1 MSHLPPLQAWHLP
14 VPPLV
19 QQTAQGPR
27 IRLWLK
33 GAALPHQVVLRCE
46 PDNEE
51 WQVSMAAQA
60 QCDGWQAFEALLP
73 SNPATSQQR
82 YCFKLL
88 WPDDQFWFGPE
99 GLGQLPVER
108 LRQFTLALPSP
119 HPAWVADQ
127 LFYQVFV
134 DRFAPGDGPH
144 LVQDEEYLHQAKGK
158 PVRRLSWDTPLS
170 AQDASCQ
177 FYGGDL
183 DGLTTKLDYLQQLG
197 VTALYLNPIFRSP
210 SVHKYDTQD
219 YFAVDPHFGGD
230 AALIR
235 LRQATRARGM
245 RLILDGVFNHTGDT
259 CAWFDR
265 YGQHEYGAAHHPDS
279 PYRDWYHFV
288 DGQAQCWQ
296 HNPGLVKLDYACP
309 AVVETL
315 YAGRHSV
322 VRHWLREPFAI
333 DGWRLDVA
341 HMLGEGGTARGNLH
355 HLAGIYQAARQENPQ
370 AYLLGE
376 HFGDAREWLQQGV
389 EDGAM
394 NYSGFALPVRAF
406 LAGVDVA
413 YQPIRLDAAQCA
425 AWLDHYR
432 AGLSHPQQLC
442 LFNQLD
448 SHDTSRFLT
457 LLGGDLARMELAL
470 CWLYGWIGVPCLF
483 YGTEIG
489 LTGHNDPLNRP
500 PFPWQDPESWQPD
513 LLSLCRQ
520 LGQWR
525 KNSLALRRGGCAI
538 VYGEGESLVFVRQF
552 GDEAWLVALQRS
564 GTTQIRLAMPPG
576 LTGPWQQRWGK
587 GELQNGEDGWQLR
600 LSGTGA
606 SLWQLSAGE

>member
-1 MSHLPPLQAWHLP
+1 MSSEPTLQAWHLP

-27 IRLWLK
+27 IQLWLK
-33 GAALPHQVVLRCE
+33 AAVLPQQVVLRCE

-51 WQVSMAAQA
+51 WQVSMAPQETVA
-60 QCDGWQAFEALLP
+60 GWQAYAAWLP
-73 SNPATSQQR
+73 LNPAEAQQR

-88 WPDDQFWFGPE
+88 WPDDHCWFGPE
-99 GLGQLPVER
+99 GLSRLPLER
-108 LRQFTLALPSP
+108 LRQFTLAIPSP

-127 LFYQVFV
+127 LFYQVYV

-144 LVQDEEYLHQAKGK
+144 LIQDGEYVHQAKGK
-158 PVRRLSWDTPLS
+158 PVRRLPWDAPLT

-183 DGLTTKLDYLQQLG
+183 DGLTSKLDYLQQLG
-197 VTALYLNPIFRSP
+197 VTALYLNPIFCSP

-219 YFAVDPHFGGD
+219 YFRVDAHLGGNP
-230 AALIR
+230 ALVR

-259 CAWFDR
+259 CPWFDR
-265 YGQHEYGAAHHPDS
+265 YGQTEQGAAWHSDS

-288 DGQAQCWQ
+288 NGQAQCWKG
-296 HNPGLVKLDYACP
+296 NPGLVKLDYASP
-309 AVVETL
+309 GVMETL
-315 YAGRHSV
+315 YAGRDSV
-322 VRHWLREPFAI
+322 VRHWLREPYAI

-355 HLAGIYQAARQENPQ
+355 HLAGIYRAARQENPQ

-425 AWLDHYR
+425 AWLEHYR
-432 AGLSHPQQLC
+432 AGLSQPQQLC

-448 SHDTSRFLT
+448 SHDTRRFLT

-489 LTGHNDPLNRP
+489 LSGDNDPFNRP
-500 PFPWQDPESWQPD
+500 PFPWQAPDSWQSG

-525 KNSLALRRGGCAI
+525 RQSQALRRGGCAI
-538 VYGEGESLVFVRQF
+538 LYAAGESLVFVRQW
-552 GDEAWLVALQRS
+552 GEEAWLFALQRS
-564 GTTQIRLAMPPG
+564 GEAQIRLTMPPG
-576 LTGPWQQRWGK
+576 LTGPWQLRWGT
-587 GELQNGEDGWQLR
+587 GVLQGAQDDCLLA